1 MNINSRYKWKEMPAN
16 YYASYYNEKD
26 FREGKRF
33 VIIDTKTG
41 FQYNYP
47 IIEKRTDERGWEYA
61 QRCIDGD
68 LWNQE
73 FMYWACSTS
82 PDFSLYLGEEW
93 MDDKMMEIL
102 VTTPQNPFIFR
113 KQIPTYKLSQELCN
127 KAFATNP
134 EVYTSLPEQ
143 YLTPEMTDVY
153 VTLPKASFYVIPERM
168 RNAAI
173 FRKLFT
179 HLSKDDKVEL
189 IKGDRFGRKCDI
201 NYITK
206 EIANEALEIDITVI
220 SRIPSE
226 FITEEHS
233 KKAVSVDGCYLQ
245 YVPEKFRTK
254 DLCDKAFENNP
265 AESIAFIPLLF
276 HNLDMHRRVVDIKT
290 VYVSRIPEE
299 VLSDEIIRYAI
310 SKGGATLRWIPEK
323 RRTEEIC
330 NYAFGISIA
339 SFPHIP
345 TKFKTYDMCLKAVLF
360 DPKLIKKVP
369 VEVVNQQFVEALK
382 LAKVIIPSEAVKYVK
397 ECLIVHERLEQ
408 EDLSI
413 NANDGKN
420 SREILTEIQEIQGDF
435 TTIPLAN
442 ITGLFTS
449 STLTILLD
457 SGIITIGD
465 LFSQSTKSN
474 FIGSLGKISL
484 AQTDEILGTTKI
496 LRCKYLDE
504 DPLIDEDDS
513 LDMQTICYK
522 FGFSIR
528 VRNCLQSYFNWGE
541 SPKFFETM
549 RNQEERDYVLRRIR
563 NMGQVG
569 IEEVINKTQIV
580 FDYHDRHKSKET
592 ESSDIEKHQ
601 GISDSETSGTNDETL
616 ESLNEELL
624 RLKEEMQRLTVR
636 TDEILSKI
644 QQKMMEQSKGGVLK

>member
-1 MNINSRYKWKEMPAN
+1 MNENSRYKWKEMPSN

-47 IIEKRTDERGWEYA
+47 IIEKRKVERGWEYN
-61 QRCIDGD
+61 QRVIDND

-93 MDDKMMEIL
+93 MDEKMMEIL
-102 VTTPQNPFIFR
+102 VTTPQNPDIFR
-113 KQIPTYKLSQELCN
+113 SRKIPVYKLSQDLCN

-153 VTLPKASFYVIPERM
+153 VTLPNALFYKIPEKM
-168 RNAAI
+168 RNAEI
-173 FRKLFT
+173 FVKLFT
-179 HLSKDDKVEL
+179 HLSKEEKVKL
-189 IKGDRFGRKCDI
+189 IKGNKYRIDYDVS
-201 NYITK
+201 YITK
-206 EIANEALEIDITVI
+206 EIASEVLELDITVI
-220 SRIPSE
+220 NRIPSE

-233 KKAVSVDGCYLQ
+233 KKAVSVDGGYLQ

-265 AESIAFIPLLF
+265 SESIAFIPPQF
-276 HNLDMHRRVVDIKT
+276 HTLDMHKRVIDIKA
-290 VYVSRIPEE
+290 VYVSRIPDE

-310 SKGGATLRWIPEK
+310 SKSAATLGCIPEE

-330 NYAFGISIA
+330 NYAFNISHV
-339 SFPHIP
+339 SFSHIP
-345 TKFKTYDMCLKAVLF
+345 TKYKTYDMCLKAALVK
-360 DPKLIKKVP
+360 PKLIKKIP
-369 VEVVNQQFVEALK
+369 VEILNQQFVEALK
-382 LAKVIIPSEAVKYVK
+382 LAKVIIPSDVVKYVK

-413 NANDGKN
+413 KANNGKTG
-420 SREILTEIQEIQGDF
+420 EEMLAETQGNF
-435 TTIPLAN
+435 TTIPLVN
-442 ITGLFTS
+442 LTGFFTS
-449 STLTILLD
+449 NTLAILQNN
-457 SGIITIGD
+457 GIITIGD
-465 LFSQSTKSN
+465 LFVRSSKPN
-474 FIGSLGKISL
+474 FIDSLGKINKNI
-484 AQTDEILGTTKI
+484 TNEILGAIKL

-504 DPLIDEDDS
+504 DPLIEEDDS
-513 LDMQTICYK
+513 LDMETIRYK

-528 VRNCLQSYFNWGE
+528 VWNALIRYGFNWKE
-541 SPKFFETM
+541 NLKFFETM

-563 NMGQVG
+563 NMGPVG

-580 FDYHDRHKSKET
+580 FDYHDRHKAKET
-592 ESSDIEKHQ
+592 ESSDVEKHHEH
-601 GISDSETSGTNDETL
+601 SNTETASHTGETL

-624 RLKEEMQRLTVR
+624 RLREEMQRLTAR